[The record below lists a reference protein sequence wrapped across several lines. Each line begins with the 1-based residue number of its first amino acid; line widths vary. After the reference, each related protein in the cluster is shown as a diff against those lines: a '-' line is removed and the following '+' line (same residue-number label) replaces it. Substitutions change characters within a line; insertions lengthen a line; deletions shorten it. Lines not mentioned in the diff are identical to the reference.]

1 MAHAPCWDMRLIKI
15 TKLLLLG
22 GVAAA
27 VVLGKRRSK
36 AAQVRTVFDPP
47 DVIINADPGDPV
59 QGLDEAVPFHDED
72 LEVDAQTIVDIAIA
86 QDLAEL
92 EVEPSDLE
100 VEVPIPPTSSVHE
113 RARGLKGSGELYGL
127 HFPPALDHDLPDDT
141 AANAKGESWI
151 EALGASATEHGAAV
165 ERQIDIVDEQD
176 LDSPPTDTRDI
187 PVADR
192 GSGGPRGL

>member
-1 MAHAPCWDMRLIKI
+1 MRLIKI

-22 GVAAA
+22 GAAAA
-27 VVLGKRRSK
+27 VILGKRRSK
-36 AAQVRTVFDPP
+36 AAPPDVRAVFDPP
-47 DVIINADPGDPV
+47 DVIGNADPGDPV

-72 LEVDAQTIVDIAIA
+72 LEVDAETIVDIAIA

-92 EVEPSDLE
+92 ESEPSDLA
-100 VEVPIPPTSSVHE
+100 VEVPMSPTSSEHA
-113 RARGLKGSGELYGL
+113 RARGLRGSGELYGL
-127 HFPPALDHDLPDDT
+127 HFPPAFDHDLPDDA